1 MTMIREVRSIHYRRR
16 WYYVLWSVLLLVSLV
31 ALCFWEIPS
40 RTGRA
45 KVQFQVTVAHVPQ
58 GCRVRVWAGSSK
70 DWHGS
75 LPDRGGLRAEPFM
88 SEGRTEFT
96 LELPVAYRR
105 WTGTYMTKQTFEYVV
120 IAIVPPTGT
129 SRYAA
134 FPLSSDWNSGLLKPG
149 RKLKIVMD
157 ASWEALCDDPRWLS
171 AIQ

>member
-1 MTMIREVRSIHYRRR
+1 
-16 WYYVLWSVLLLVSLV
+16 
-31 ALCFWEIPS
+31 
-40 RTGRA
+40 
-45 KVQFQVTVAHVPQ
+45 
-58 GCRVRVWAGSSK
+58 
-70 DWHGS
+70 
-75 LPDRGGLRAEPFM
+75 
-88 SEGRTEFT
+88 
-96 LELPVAYRR
+96 
-105 WTGTYMTKQTFEYVV
+105 MTKQTFEYVV